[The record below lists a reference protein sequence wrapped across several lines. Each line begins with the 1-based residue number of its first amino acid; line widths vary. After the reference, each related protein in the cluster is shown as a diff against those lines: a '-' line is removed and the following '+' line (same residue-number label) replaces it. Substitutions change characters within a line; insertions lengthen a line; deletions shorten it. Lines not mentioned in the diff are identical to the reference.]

1 MHGRL
6 ARGRGELAEDS
17 SMKSLI
23 TSLALSLVLL
33 LAGCSTEPK
42 EPPINSIK
50 PIDQSVVATV
60 KMNLKTDA
68 ELAAS
73 NLEVKAENDLL
84 ILRGTV
90 PSQEARERAEAIAL
104 KSAGVGKVA
113 NHVEVSPAE

>member
-1 MHGRL
+1 
-6 ARGRGELAEDS
+6 
-17 SMKSLI
+17 MKPLFASLVF
-23 TSLALSLVLL
+23 SLALL

-42 EPPINSIK
+42 EPPISSIK
-50 PIDQSVVATV
+50 PIDQSVVAAV

-73 NLEVKAENDLL
+73 NLEVKAENELL

-90 PSQEARERAEAIAL
+90 PSPEAKERAEAIAL

-113 NHVEVSPAE
+113 NHLEVSPPE